1 MNKLIENFRCQEY
14 LGEKYQLGLY
24 HPHEAWMIFENKKS
38 YVSDN
43 GPHLIIGETFDDYQI
58 EFCFR
63 ASRDGIW
70 VVAGNATHISRPQ
83 GNSNILPARGE
94 VPQS

>member
-1 MNKLIENFRCQEY
+1 MGKTSTKAFPVSNY
-14 LGEKYQLGLY
+14 
-24 HPHEAWMIFENKKS
+24 EAWMIFENKKS

-70 VVAGNATHISRPQ
+70 AVAGNVTHISRPQ
-83 GNSNILPARGE
+83 GNNNIFPARGE
-94 VPQS
+94 VSQS